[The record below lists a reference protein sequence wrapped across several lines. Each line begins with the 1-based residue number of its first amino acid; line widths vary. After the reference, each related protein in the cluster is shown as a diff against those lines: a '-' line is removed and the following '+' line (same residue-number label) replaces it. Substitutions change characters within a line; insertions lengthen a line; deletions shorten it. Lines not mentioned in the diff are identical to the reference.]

1 MSKTIVKY
9 MLRLPKKIHR
19 QLHELADSQQRS
31 MNRQIIYLI
40 QREHNLVIG
49 SMYEEP
55 PTEAETLEAGYIK
68 GHVSEQEYNEGLGSL
83 NQEPK
88 EQNEP
93 PF

>member
-1 MSKTIVKY
+1 MSEPIVKY
-9 MLRLPKKIHR
+9 MLRLPKEAHK

-40 QREHNLVIG
+40 KREHNLVLG
-49 SMYEEP
+49 LPYEEP

-68 GHVSEQEYNEGLGSL
+68 GYVSEQEYSEGLGSL